1 MALSFQLLYREL
13 TIGFAGNQLEVT
25 AKFKEIDGGGLD
37 HFHHPEKLRGKVCK
51 GTDEAQIQDSFLL
64 IRC

>member
-1 MALSFQLLYREL
+1 M
-13 TIGFAGNQLEVT
+13 EVT
-25 AKFKEIDGGGLD
+25 AKFKKEIDGGGLD
-37 HFHHPEKLRGKVCK
+37 HFHHPEKLRGKMCK

>member
-1 MALSFQLLYREL
+1 MSLQLLYWEW

-25 AKFKEIDGGGLD
+25 AIFKKEIDGGGLD
-37 HFHHPEKLRGKVCK
+37 HFHHPEKLRGKVYK
-51 GTDEAQIQDSFLL
+51 RTDEAQIQDSFLL

>member
-1 MALSFQLLYREL
+1 MSLQLLYWEL

-25 AKFKEIDGGGLD
+25 AKFKKEIDGGGLD
-37 HFHHPEKLRGKVCK
+37 HFHHPEKLRGKVYK
-51 GTDEAQIQDSFLL
+51 RTDEAQIQDSFLL